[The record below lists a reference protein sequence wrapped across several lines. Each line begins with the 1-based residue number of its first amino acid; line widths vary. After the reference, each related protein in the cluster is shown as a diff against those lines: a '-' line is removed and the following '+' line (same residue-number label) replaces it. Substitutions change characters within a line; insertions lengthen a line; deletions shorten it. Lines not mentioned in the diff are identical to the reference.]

1 LFGRFADVLE
11 LMILPDLKSI
21 EEEDEELAS
30 SSSSSSDESETNG
43 PLLGLNI
50 LS

>member
-1 LFGRFADVLE
+1 MFGRFADVLE

-30 SSSSSSDESETNG
+30 SSSSDESETNG